1 MDDLSKIKWH
11 DVQDKSARIDDVEF
25 LSGDL
30 TGTDLSGIEWQ
41 DAKPVTQSV
50 LDVRDKK
57 TYNVPVAMD
66 GVDATFAIDTQL
78 GGKDKRSFFGKVWY
92 TMDLVADAMEE
103 TIQSA
108 ERGGVG
114 FAGQLADTALFYAYD
129 VKGLREKIE
138 KLENYDASK
147 YEKVLEK
154 DNIYY
159 HNLTEEQ
166 RLEKLERA
174 KNMLDFVTNL
184 REKVGNKISAAQN
197 ILRPQEKMDKID
209 EYAEAVGN
217 GVTSVGA
224 SIASLLATKNPEFS
238 AGLMALSFG
247 SMRNKEVFEKAIEQG
262 YDYNVADFYGDIAGT
277 IEGSIEIALEPVFYA
292 VGNLTPMKKL
302 TNELIAGGVSKLAS
316 KGSKSAAKKIVSRH
330 TQGVLPAALK
340 SFVVEGSE
348 EGLQESLGMEFENLV
363 GLEDYSGGDILSQ
376 TLVSMTVGGLTGS
389 GAAVVGT
396 TSYNAKVEEDNARIV
411 RAVQKEYPDMTPEET
426 QQTADAL
433 QEMFYQEENKFVGEF
448 QKLLEK
454 EAEPD
459 ALPEGLTR
467 EQVTRET
474 REILKEKYQMTDEQ
488 IDKTIDFALLSIDLR
503 NQFNEAYTHFREGLE
518 KAGRKP
524 EFADG
529 EARILAARALT
540 LAKASKTNVKDVMD
554 RWALR
559 FEESQGAQNQRQAAE
574 KVLGDKKE
582 IASMA
587 FKLINRKKG
596 IKDERL
602 SLSAFIKKHGGLK
615 DVGGDLKNMD
625 AQKQYVGL
633 INNQAGMSLDD
644 MAQLAWESGYL
655 KTAERPDVN
664 QLLEAI
670 DSDLRGSKVYA
681 DEKSADQLEDESLE
695 SWQQAFDEAGVD
707 LKNDNIN
714 TIYRKMKAYQEQID
728 VQKLEAK
735 LTLDEKNQE
744 RIAILE
750 ENGLTH
756 REALE
761 QLEKERLLKESLDDE
776 IPLFQE
782 SLDLQEKIS
791 KIDDDRL
798 AFERKDINPEL
809 KGRENEIVKPVKIDR
824 VFTGKKSSAEISF
837 DDILEALDKTVE
849 KNANGKRILKNSVTG
864 ETATLSNKSLDK
876 MFNTT
881 TIPSDENI
889 GGILGKECIAHIAE
903 IFDTALLIKTHDDIK
918 HGSKNKIRRY
928 ANVVQSQK
936 DTDSPVENFI
946 VKITV
951 KELANGSKDLTDIEI
966 ESNGGK
972 ELAAYDLKVGRK
984 NTAGNPLG
992 NFAKA
997 DKAAVAHNGGND
1009 IIINDLIDFVN
1020 TYTEKSIEI
1029 NGVNR
1034 SALNSNGER
1043 IAKTAEGLQAF
1054 YEWFGD
1060 SKVVDKDGRPLV
1072 VYHGTNADFDTFDI
1086 EKAQDK
1092 QYKKGFFFTADKA
1105 AARMYGDI
1113 IMPVYLKAE
1122 TDFYESK
1129 KTGKPIDYIHP
1140 KNDSRDIWIVFN
1152 PGQIKS
1158 VYNVGAFGKENHNI
1172 YYQGGYTPDLFSFNN
1187 QAQANVKP
1195 VPLMVKKEVN
1205 DLFAWAEKENATQKD
1220 FPMFSNLN
1228 EQKKIEKTYK
1238 QSDDSIE
1245 DVGDSL
1251 LGNLKRNKKVYTWEE
1266 LEGMNDL
1273 MRQRYLSKQYVYP
1286 APLFDELKA
1295 QGLSDRGAALVLYV
1309 YSKINSKPAKGY
1321 DNIEDQKLY
1330 YDFVNRAMAAVI
1342 DFTKNN
1348 EALIDSWDRY
1358 NLNLEVLN
1366 AIFPPEPG
1374 QRGSVFRTNKT
1385 FNREALVAGGNRL
1398 VRGLQLSG
1406 SDLEEI
1412 DKIAKLAGKK
1422 EEASDEQSKE
1432 KKKVWEKYF
1441 QVCKNW
1447 NGTYFI
1453 GDKKGRVYSRDLSFK
1468 TVEEATAFAEKLYEK
1483 ILPYLNTGGDVVS
1496 FAGMREGTPRR
1507 ENNENVDAQGLMDT
1521 FGFRG
1526 INFGNWTKQSER
1538 QEFLNNTY
1546 DSLVDLAELLNL
1558 PLRALSLEGK
1568 LGLAFGAQGVGK
1580 AAGHFIPAYNEINLT
1595 RKQGAGTL
1603 AHEWWHAL
1611 DYYFGNLSQGKD
1623 FSGKAILELDKDEN
1637 LRSELF
1643 AAFQNLKDK
1652 IKNKALTEEE
1662 LKKRQKLYEE
1672 EQERK
1677 IAWRA
1682 KTIKAIFARA
1692 SYAEEIASLVDEI
1705 VAKGKNFDYAAD
1717 NEKYRVKFENLIEK
1731 KRQTLDNFAH
1741 IVGLLHDMDCYA
1753 KIDEISHHWKRSTEY
1768 YENAKKL
1775 NRIAKGMGVGYW
1787 TEETELGARA
1797 FSSYILEQI
1806 RKQSLKNDFLVR
1818 NEEKYDRHLD
1828 EDALAEEFMKR
1839 ETQENKE
1846 PIKIVDF
1853 LVPAYPSNVDER
1865 TSIFNAFDH
1874 LFDVMNVNE
1883 AENYRLYQNSNNPRL
1898 PNNPRGG
1905 YKNGIIYLF
1914 ENNDASTVI
1923 HELGHFF
1930 LDDMRKFS
1938 DDPETSA
1945 QLEAVYNY
1953 LGSKDGNLTR
1963 EQHELFADSFEVYL
1977 LDGRSPNTLLSK
1989 VFARFKRWI
1998 GAIYGEVKR
2007 LNKIKISDDIK
2018 TVFDEMLG
2026 GRSLDFAMQ
2035 TNAAQMADNLQ
2046 NGQIPP
2052 AVVNRALDL
2061 LTKGKMSRA
2070 DMDEI
2075 LDKLK
2080 TGELKRKEVAEYL
2093 KKFENSN
2100 NIHHEAL
2107 NPFDKVKYKS
2117 ALQKGNFN
2125 KKEVKDKI
2133 ERLLKWSEPKMQGGK
2148 LVGKFPNLQLNRHF
2162 DHVREL
2168 YNTEKYQ
2175 AREKIADN
2183 IKLIN
2188 AIIKGEEVGDT
2199 TQLAFDNKILS
2210 IAAGRADASLLL
2222 EVYSALSDSYNLG
2235 RISSAI
2241 TGQAKKMRK
2250 QRLIMEAYDV
2260 LTDSARVD
2268 DRKEKMK
2275 FIQGLN
2281 RLGLSMVSWNGLLD
2295 ILSMNDKSSKA
2306 GMSVL
2311 SKEMDVF
2318 DVEQK
2323 EAQGIADDGEHVSRL
2338 IEKKLKSNNN
2348 PAISLQRYVN
2358 TKLKEKFT
2366 LEWGD
2371 NKKTFTKDQLLDIY
2385 MKSFDEETRKMMM
2398 EDPVAQYNLEFLQQ
2412 VKELIDEDDAAVVD
2426 ALFEF
2431 YDENYHK
2438 INAFYEDKYGT
2449 SLGKRAFYS
2458 PRSMDRGGINVDTG
2472 DAASYAGFSGVKQR
2486 TAKAG
2491 AIKPKG
2497 AFDVLQNYIVNS
2509 NHWIAWADKLIDI
2522 NAVFGDVRIKNII
2535 RNLWGVQMEKRIAYE
2550 VSRMAS
2556 NDKFQSK
2563 FGYSSLFNKI
2573 RANYA
2578 TSALALKPALAIK
2591 QLTSFPA
2598 YWEKMS
2604 TADFLAGIA
2613 DFIAHPK
2620 QAIEILGQTTLM
2632 KTRGVNIIKDFE
2644 QLSKTE
2650 LIKNKA
2656 NKIKLRELMMFNIK
2670 FGDRGAIYMGGWAL
2684 YKAELKKN
2692 LKAGLSEEEAKQKA
2706 LQTFE
2711 KVTDETQQ
2719 SGRLSEQSYWQ
2730 SNPFLRAFTMFQSS
2744 QNQYLRKEISA
2755 VRGLMTGRMDKGK
2768 VLKTLFIYHVLLPC
2782 FFQAV
2787 ADGFRWDKDA
2797 QLRAALLGSL
2807 NGVFILNSVLE
2818 KLYDAYIGGKGLW
2831 NSSLRI
2837 RDVVP
2842 FWGSGE
2848 DLIKFFDDLSE
2859 GDVELDDY
2867 IDVMRA
2873 FGKPVGELTG
2883 LPVKYPLDVIKNF
2896 GEYAEDDEMKK
2907 EVLLWLGW
2915 SPYALRD
2922 LED

>member
-1 MDDLSKIKWH
+1 MDDLSKIEWH
-11 DVQDKSARIDDVEF
+11 DVQDKAARIDDVEF

-66 GVDATFAIDTQL
+66 GVDATFAIDTQHN
-78 GGKDKRSFFGKVWY
+78 GKDKRSFFGKVWY

-108 ERGGVG
+108 ERGSVG

-147 YEKVLEK
+147 YKKVLKK
-154 DNIYY
+154 DNAYY

-174 KNMLDFVTNL
+174 KNMLNFVTNL

-209 EYAEAVGN
+209 EYAEAFGS
-217 GVTSVGA
+217 GISSVGA

-247 SMRNKEVFEKAIEQG
+247 GMRNKEVFEKAIEQG

-292 VGNLTPMKKL
+292 VGNLTPIKKL

-316 KGSKSAAKKIVSRH
+316 KGSKGAAKKIVSRH

-340 SFVVEGSE
+340 SFAVEGSE
-348 EGLQESLGMEFENLV
+348 EGLQESLGMGFENLA
-363 GLEDYSGGDILSQ
+363 GLENYSGGDILSR
-376 TLVSMTVGGLTGS
+376 TFVSIMVGGFTGEA
-389 GAAVVGT
+389 AAVVGT

-559 FEESQGAQNQRQAAE
+559 FEESQGAQNQRHAAE

-596 IKDERL
+596 IKDDRL

-655 KTAERPDVN
+655 KTTERPDVN

-681 DEKSADQLEDESLE
+681 DEKSADQLEDEALE

-714 TIYRKMKAYQEQID
+714 TIYRKMKAYENERESK
-728 VQKLEAK
+728 KLEAR
-735 LTLDEKNQE
+735 LMFDERNQE
-744 RIAILE
+744 RVAMLE

-761 QLEKERLLKESLDDE
+761 QVERERAASEILDDE
-776 IPLFQE
+776 IPFMQE
-782 SLDLQEKIS
+782 GISDNLTEREGGPKIS
-791 KIDDDRL
+791 DDDETVEVEHVSTKDFPKNVKMKDFIDWIMDVLGDNHIINIKSTNQDVLVSRDSAKRTYIKANEKDKTIYSKL
-798 AFERKDINPEL
+798 RKIIENAKYSGFEIADAAHPNVNGQDVYHSAMTIDGIPHS
-809 KGRENEIVKPVKIDR
+809 VKIKVD
-824 VFTGKKSSAEISF
+824 ISKY
-837 DDILEALDKTVE
+837 DK
-849 KNANGKRILKNSVTG
+849 NPNIFAGY
-864 ETATLSNKSLDK
+864 
-876 MFNTT
+876 
-881 TIPSDENI
+881 TIS
-889 GGILGKECIAHIAE
+889 
-903 IFDTALLIKTHDDIK
+903 
-918 HGSKNKIRRY
+918 
-928 ANVVQSQK
+928 
-936 DTDSPVENFI
+936 
-946 VKITV
+946 
-951 KELANGSKDLTDIEI
+951 DIEI
-966 ESNGGK
+966 EPTGK
-972 ELAAYDLKVGRK
+972 RQLEQKLAQ
-984 NTAGNPLG
+984 NPLRDSIS
-992 NFAKA
+992 KISL
-997 DKAAVAHNGGND
+997 AVLRG
-1009 IIINDLIDFVN
+1009 
-1020 TYTEKSIEI
+1020 
-1029 NGVNR
+1029 
-1034 SALNSNGER
+1034 
-1043 IAKTAEGLQAF
+1043 
-1054 YEWFGD
+1054 
-1060 SKVVDKDGRPLV
+1060 KVKPANYNNLDGMLFQV
-1072 VYHGTNADFDTFDI
+1072 
-1086 EKAQDK
+1086 
-1092 QYKKGFFFTADKA
+1092 
-1105 AARMYGDI
+1105 
-1113 IMPVYLKAE
+1113 
-1122 TDFYESK
+1122 
-1129 KTGKPIDYIHP
+1129 
-1140 KNDSRDIWIVFN
+1140 
-1152 PGQIKS
+1152 
-1158 VYNVGAFGKENHNI
+1158 
-1172 YYQGGYTPDLFSFNN
+1172 GYTPDLFSFNN
-1187 QAQANVKP
+1187 QAQANTKP

-1205 DLFAWAEKENATQKD
+1205 DLFAWAEKEKATQED
-1220 FPMFSNLN
+1220 LPVFSNPN
-1228 EQKKIEKTYK
+1228 EHQKIEKTYK

-1251 LGNLKRNKKVYTWEE
+1251 LGNLKRNQKVYSWEE

-1321 DNIEDQKLY
+1321 DSIEDQKLY
-1330 YDFVNRAMAAVI
+1330 YDFVNRAMATVI
-1342 DFTKNN
+1342 DFAKNN

-1775 NRIAKGMGVGYW
+1775 NKIAKGMGVGYW
-1787 TEETELGARA
+1787 TEDTELGARA
-1797 FSSYILEQI
+1797 FSSYILEKI
-1806 RKQSLKNDFLVR
+1806 RQSAQKNDFLVR
-1818 NEEKYDRHLD
+1818 DEEKYDKHLD
-1828 EDALAEEFMKR
+1828 EEGVAEEFMKR
-1839 ETQENKE
+1839 ENGKETEPFDINKY
-1846 PIKIVDF
+1846 
-1853 LVPAYPSNVDER
+1853 LVPAYPSDVDER
-1865 TSIFNAFDH
+1865 RSIFNAFDN

-2070 DMDEI
+2070 DMDEM

-2175 AREKIADN
+2175 AREQIGKN
-2183 IKLIN
+2183 IELIN
-2188 AIIKGEEVGDT
+2188 AIIQGKEVGDT

-2210 IAAGRADASLLL
+2210 IAAGKADASLLL

-2235 RISSAI
+2235 RISAAI

-2385 MKSFDEETRKMMM
+2385 MKSFDEETRQMMIN
-2398 EDPVAQYNLEFLQQ
+2398 DKVGQYNLEFLQQ

-2449 SLGKRAFYS
+2449 SLGKRPFYS
-2458 PRSMDRGGINVDTG
+2458 PRAIERGGIDVDTG
-2472 DAASYAGFSGVKQR
+2472 DMSTYAGFGGVKQR

-2491 AIKPKG
+2491 TIKIRG
-2497 AFDVLQNYIVNS
+2497 AFNVLQNHIVNS

-2522 NAVFGDVRIKNII
+2522 NAVFGDVDIKRIVKA
-2535 RNLWGVQMEKRIAYE
+2535 LFGEEMEKRIAYE

-2578 TSALALKPALAIK
+2578 TSALALKPALALK

-2755 VRGLMTGRMDKGK
+2755 VRGLMTGRMDKSK

-2787 ADGFRWDKDA
+2787 ADGFRWDKNA

-2818 KLYDAYIGGKGLW
+2818 NLYDAYIGGKGLW

-2848 DLIKFFDDLSE
+2848 DLIKFFDDLAE

-2896 GEYAEDDEMKK
+2896 GEYAEDGETQK
-2907 EVLLWLGW
+2907 EILLWLGW